1 MISPTPPSQPSRDQ
15 PSRDPGAIL
24 PRSASLAA
32 WLWAGAPDDRSAAA
46 ALRILMHDD
55 EPHQLR
61 GGLATGAASGL
72 APGQATD
79 QASGRASGSPADPTA
94 GLPAGLTVASL
105 ASLFHL
111 WSGRVVAAVAL
122 FPGPGDAM
130 GAPAAI
136 SAAAIEAEEC
146 VLVTVRA
153 EAADGVGQG
162 GVGQG
167 GGGPEGDALGTT
179 DGAVEHWAL
188 APDIEPFG
196 STLEPG
202 YHVTWD
208 VVRIDA
214 WENRALGT
222 VGALSDAERQL
233 QRGLRE
239 ATEALMDLD
248 VSRWSDAAGETIAA
262 LREVV
267 DLRPYLP
274 PSLDPRRSHVFQSAA
289 RLRAIVDLA
298 TEDDGGAVNLW
309 QADQRSTALRE
320 VDRVARRA
328 MSAATLHTPLTR

>member
-1 MISPTPPSQPSRDQ
+1 MISPTPPSQPDRRT
-15 PSRDPGAIL
+15 PVPDPGAIL

-32 WLWAGAPDDRSAAA
+32 WLWAGAPDERAQVA
-46 ALRILMHDD
+46 ALRVVMHDD

-61 GGLATGAASGL
+61 G
-72 APGQATD
+72 D
-79 QASGRASGSPADPTA
+79 
-94 GLPAGLTVASL
+94 LPRELTVPSL
-105 ASLFHL
+105 AALFHL
-111 WSGRVVAAVAL
+111 WSGRVVAVAAL

-130 GAPAAI
+130 GTPPQI
-136 SAAAIEAEEC
+136 SAEAIEAEEC

-153 EAADGVGQG
+153 GAPAGVGHG
-162 GVGQG
+162 LEHDVESGVGHG
-167 GGGPEGDALGTT
+167 VGSSVGHGVGHMAHELAGD
-179 DGAVEHWAL
+179 VEHWAL
-188 APDIEPFG
+188 APDVEPFG
-196 STLEPG
+196 SALEPG
-202 YHVTWD
+202 FHVTWD

-222 VGALSDAERQL
+222 VGSLGEAERQL

-239 ATEALMDLD
+239 ATEALMELD
-248 VSRWSDAAGETIAA
+248 VSRWRDAAGEAIAA

-274 PSLDPRRSHVFQSAA
+274 PTLDPRRSQVFQSAA

-320 VDRVARRA
+320 IDRAARRA
-328 MSAATLHTPLTR
+328 MSAATLHTPDPSAPSPLR

>member
-1 MISPTPPSQPSRDQ
+1 MISPTPLPQPA
-15 PSRDPGAIL
+15 RDPGAIL

-32 WLWAGAPDDRSAAA
+32 WLWAGAPDDRSVVA

-61 GGLATGAASGL
+61 GH
-72 APGQATD
+72 
-79 QASGRASGSPADPTA
+79 
-94 GLPAGLTVASL
+94 LPAGVAVASL

-136 SAAAIEAEEC
+136 SAEAIEAEEC

-153 EAADGVGQG
+153 DEADGV
-162 GVGQG
+162 
-167 GGGPEGDALGTT
+167 
-179 DGAVEHWAL
+179 VEHWAL

-196 STLEPG
+196 SALEPG
-202 YHVTWD
+202 FLVTWD
-208 VVRIDA
+208 VVAIDA

-222 VGALSDAERQL
+222 VGALGDAERQL

-239 ATEALMDLD
+239 ATEALMELD
-248 VSRWSDAAGETIAA
+248 VSRWRDAAGETIAA

-274 PSLDPRRSHVFQSAA
+274 SDLDPRRSHVLQSAA

-320 VDRVARRA
+320 VDRTARRA
-328 MSAATLHTPLTR
+328 MSAATLLTPLTP

>member
-1 MISPTPPSQPSRDQ
+1 MISPTPASQPA
-15 PSRDPGAIL
+15 PPTRDPGALL

-32 WLWAGAPDDRSAAA
+32 WLWAGAPDERSAVA

-61 GGLATGAASGL
+61 GGLTADPASGL
-72 APGQATD
+72 ASGP
-79 QASGRASGSPADPTA
+79 ASGPELGPELGSSADPTA
-94 GLPAGLTVASL
+94 GLPPGLTVASL

-111 WSGRVVAAVAL
+111 WSGRVVATVAL
-122 FPGPGDAM
+122 FPAPGDVM
-130 GAPAAI
+130 GVPAAI
-136 SAAAIEAEEC
+136 SAEAVEAEEC
-146 VLVTVRA
+146 VLVTVRTVG
-153 EAADGVGQG
+153 ADG
-162 GVGQG
+162 
-167 GGGPEGDALGTT
+167 
-179 DGAVEHWAL
+179 VEHWAL
-188 APDIEPFG
+188 APDLEPFG

-202 YHVTWD
+202 FHVTWD
-208 VVRIDA
+208 VVRIDS

-222 VGALSDAERQL
+222 VGALSDAEREL

-248 VSRWSDAAGETIAA
+248 VSRWRDGAGETIAA

-274 PSLDPRRSHVFQSAA
+274 PSLDPRRSRVFQSAA

-320 VDRVARRA
+320 IDRVARRA
-328 MSAATLHTPLTR
+328 MSAATLHTPQPT